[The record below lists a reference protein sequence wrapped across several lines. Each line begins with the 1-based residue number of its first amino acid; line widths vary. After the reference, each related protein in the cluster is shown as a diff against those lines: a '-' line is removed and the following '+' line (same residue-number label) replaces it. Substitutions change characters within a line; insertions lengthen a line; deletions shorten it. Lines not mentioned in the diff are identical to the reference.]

1 MSTAT
6 HLHPVQ
12 RHTAPPGAYVAP
24 ASIDDA
30 VKLLGTYGAA
40 ARPIAGG
47 TDLLVEIDRNA
58 REDLGLLID
67 ISRIPGANAIVIEGD
82 EAVLG
87 PMVTHNDVVQ
97 SAVLVERALPL
108 AQACWEVGSPQLRNR
123 ATVIGNIVTASP
135 ANDTLSALLALGAT
149 VVLRSIR
156 GTRSIDLRQFITGF
170 RSTQRAD
177 DELVVELRVR
187 LTMSNERG
195 LYVKLGNRAAQAI
208 SVVHLAAVVGFA
220 EDGLTVS
227 SACIA
232 IGSVAST
239 VLVVDRAADLIV
251 GARLDENSIRL
262 AAAAVLAVS
271 TPLDDVRA
279 TAEYRSD
286 TIAVLVER
294 TLTTI
299 AQNRQAERWPDAAP
313 CLRVTTHAV
322 GPNAMGVIGADT
334 AIVTTINGAERTAS
348 NAVGKTLLDWLRED
362 LRLNGTKEGCAEG
375 ECGACTVMLDGAAV
389 MSCLVPAARADGATI
404 TTVEGLAN
412 SGALHPIQSAFVEKG
427 AVQCGFCIPGF
438 LVACA
443 ALIDETPRP
452 TPEQIT
458 HGLAGNLCRC
468 TGYYKIIEAVEA
480 AAALRAG
487 QNSTVEAVGTAAAK
501 SSIGPDQTNESVEAS
516 SAMNTEVK

>member
-1 MSTAT
+1 VSIAT

-12 RHTAPPGAYVAP
+12 RHTAPPPAYVAP

-58 REDLGLLID
+58 RAGLAVLID
-67 ISRIPGANAIVIEGD
+67 ISRIPGAAQVSVDGD

-123 ATVIGNIVTASP
+123 ATLVGNIVTASP
-135 ANDTLSALLALGAT
+135 ANDTISALLALGAT
-149 VVLRSIR
+149 VVLRSVR
-156 GTRSIDLRQFITGF
+156 GTRSLPLSEFITGF

-177 DELVVELRVR
+177 DELVIELRVR
-187 LTMSNERG
+187 LLAPNERG
-195 LYVKLGNRAAQAI
+195 LYVKLGNRSAQAI
-208 SVVHLAAVVGFA
+208 SVIHLAAVVGFT
-220 EDGLTVS
+220 EEGETVS
-227 SACIA
+227 SAHIA
-232 IGSVAST
+232 IGSVAAT
-239 VLVVDRAADLIV
+239 VVLVDAAEAALVGRKLDRTSIADASSAVI
-251 GARLDENSIRL
+251 L
-262 AAAAVLAVS
+262 AS
-271 TPLDDVRA
+271 SPLDDVRA
-279 TAEYRSD
+279 TAQYRLD
-286 TIAVLVER
+286 TIGVLVER

-299 AQNRQAERWPDAAP
+299 AQNQQAERWPVAAP
-313 CLRVTTHAV
+313 CLRRADSTPSPRAT
-322 GPNAMGVIGADT
+322 GVIDAT
-334 AIVTTINGAERTAS
+334 TVIATTINGAEQQAA

-389 MSCLVPAARADGATI
+389 MSCLVPAARADGAAI
-404 TTVEGLAN
+404 TTVEGLAKAD
-412 SGALHPIQSAFVEKG
+412 ALHPIQRAFVEKG
-427 AVQCGFCIPGF
+427 AVQCGYCIPGF
-438 LVACA
+438 LVASA

-452 TPEQIT
+452 TAEQIT
-458 HGLAGNLCRC
+458 QGLAGNLCRC

-480 AAALRAG
+480 AAV
-487 QNSTVEAVGTAAAK
+487 NS
-501 SSIGPDQTNESVEAS
+501 
-516 SAMNTEVK
+516 EVK

>member
-1 MSTAT
+1 MSIAT

-12 RHTAPPGAYVAP
+12 RHTAPPAAYVSP

-58 REDLGLLID
+58 RADLALLID
-67 ISRIPGANAIVIEGD
+67 ISRIPGAASIGVDGD

-97 SAVLVERALPL
+97 SATLVERALPL

-123 ATVIGNIVTASP
+123 ATLVGNIVTASP
-135 ANDTLSALLALGAT
+135 ANDTISALLALGAT
-149 VVLRSIR
+149 VVLRSVR
-156 GTRSIDLRQFITGF
+156 GTRSVALSEFITGF

-187 LTMSNERG
+187 LTKPNERG
-195 LYVKLGNRAAQAI
+195 LYVKLGNRSAQAI
-208 SVVHLAAVVGFA
+208 SVIHLAAVVGFA
-220 EDGLTVS
+220 ADGETIS
-227 SACIA
+227 SAHIA
-232 IGSVAST
+232 IGSVASKV
-239 VLVVDRAADLIV
+239 VLVEAAEAALV
-251 GARLDENSIRL
+251 GRKLDGPAIAQ
-262 AAAAVLAVS
+262 AASAVLEAS

-279 TAEYRSD
+279 TAQYRTD
-286 TIAVLVER
+286 TIGVLVER

-299 AQNRQAERWPDAAP
+299 AANRQAERWPVAAP
-313 CLRVTTHAV
+313 CLRGTDSAPSPRAT
-322 GPNAMGVIGADT
+322 GVIDETTVIA
-334 AIVTTINGAERTAS
+334 TTINGTEQRAAK
-348 NAVGKTLLDWLRED
+348 AVGKTLLDWLRAD

-404 TTVEGLAN
+404 VTVEGLAN
-412 SGALHPIQSAFVEKG
+412 TDALHPIQRAFVEKG
-427 AVQCGFCIPGF
+427 AVQCGYCIPGF
-438 LVACA
+438 LVASA
-443 ALIDETPRP
+443 ALIDETPSP

-458 HGLAGNLCRC
+458 QGLAGNLCRC

-480 AAALRAG
+480 AAAMKRPAPG
-487 QNSTVEAVGTAAAK
+487 RPDDFAKGPAA
-501 SSIGPDQTNESVEAS
+501 T
-516 SAMNTEVK
+516 NTEVK

>member
-12 RHTAPPGAYVAP
+12 RHTAPPAAYVAP

-58 REDLGLLID
+58 RTDLVLLID
-67 ISRIPGANAIVIEGD
+67 ISRIPGAASIRVDGN

-123 ATVIGNIVTASP
+123 ATVVGNIVTASP
-135 ANDTLSALLALGAT
+135 ANDTISALLALGAT
-149 VVLRSIR
+149 VVLRSVR
-156 GTRSIDLRQFITGF
+156 GTRSIALSEFVTGF

-187 LTMSNERG
+187 LTGPNERG
-195 LYVKLGNRAAQAI
+195 LYVKLGNRSAQAI
-208 SVVHLAAVVGFA
+208 SVIHLAAVVGFA
-220 EDGLTVS
+220 ADGETVS
-227 SACIA
+227 SARIA

-239 VLVVDRAADLIV
+239 VVLVEAAEAAMV
-251 GARLDENSIRL
+251 GRKLDDVPITDASR
-262 AAAAVLAVS
+262 AVLAAS

-279 TAEYRSD
+279 TAQYRTD
-286 TIAVLVER
+286 TIGVLVER

-299 AQNRQAERWPDAAP
+299 AQSRQAERWPVAAP
-313 CLRVTTHAV
+313 CLREAHSAPSPRAT
-322 GPNAMGVIGADT
+322 GVIDA
-334 AIVTTINGAERTAS
+334 TTTVATTVNGAEQRAAG
-348 NAVGKTLLDWLRED
+348 AVGKTLLDWLRDD
-362 LRLNGTKEGCAEG
+362 LRLRGTKEGCAEG
-375 ECGACTVMLDGAAV
+375 ECGTCTVMLDGAAV

-404 TTVEGLAN
+404 VTVEGLADAD
-412 SGALHPIQSAFVEKG
+412 ALHPIQSAFVEKG
-427 AVQCGFCIPGF
+427 AVQCGYCIPGF
-438 LVACA
+438 LVASA
-443 ALIDETPRP
+443 VLIDETPRP

-458 HGLAGNLCRC
+458 QGLAGNLCRC

-480 AAALRAG
+480 AAAMKGAMP
-487 QNSTVEAVGTAAAK
+487 GT
-501 SSIGPDQTNESVEAS
+501 PTESVGAS
-516 SAMNTEVK
+516 AATTTEVK

>member
-1 MSTAT
+1 MSIAT

-12 RHTAPPGAYVAP
+12 RHTAPPPAYVAP

-58 REDLGLLID
+58 RAGLALLID
-67 ISRIPGANAIVIEGD
+67 ISRIPGAASIRVDGD

-97 SAVLVERALPL
+97 SVALVERALPL

-123 ATVIGNIVTASP
+123 ATLVGNIVTASP
-135 ANDTLSALLALGAT
+135 ANDTISALLALGAT
-149 VVLRSIR
+149 VVLRSVR
-156 GTRSIDLRQFITGF
+156 GTKSLALAEFITGF

-187 LTMSNERG
+187 LTSPNERG
-195 LYVKLGNRAAQAI
+195 LYVKLGNRSAQAI
-208 SVVHLAAVVGFA
+208 SVIHLAAVVGFA
-220 EDGLTVS
+220 DDGETVS
-227 SACIA
+227 SAHIA
-232 IGSVAST
+232 IGSVASK
-239 VLVVDRAADLIV
+239 VLLVDAAESALVGSKLDGRAIAQ
-251 GARLDENSIRL
+251 AS
-262 AAAAVLAVS
+262 AAVLAAS

-279 TAEYRSD
+279 TAQYRLD
-286 TIAVLVER
+286 TIGVLVDR

-299 AQNRQAERWPDAAP
+299 AQSRQAERWPVAAP
-313 CLRVTTHAV
+313 CLRGADSTPSPSAT
-322 GPNAMGVIGADT
+322 GVIDAT
-334 AIVTTINGAERTAS
+334 TVIATTINGAEHRSAG
-348 NAVGKTLLDWLRED
+348 AVGKTLLDWLRED
-362 LRLNGTKEGCAEG
+362 IRLNGTKEGCAEG

-389 MSCLVPAARADGATI
+389 MSCLVPAARADAATI

-412 SGALHPIQSAFVEKG
+412 AGALHPIQRAFVEKG
-427 AVQCGFCIPGF
+427 AVQCGYCIPGF
-438 LVACA
+438 LVASA

-452 TPEQIT
+452 SPEQIT
-458 HGLAGNLCRC
+458 QGLAGNLCRC

-480 AAALRAG
+480 AALNA
-487 QNSTVEAVGTAAAK
+487 
-501 SSIGPDQTNESVEAS
+501 
-516 SAMNTEVK
+516 EVK

>member
-12 RHTAPPGAYVAP
+12 RHTAPPAAYVAP

-58 REDLGLLID
+58 RADLALLID
-67 ISRIPGANAIVIEGD
+67 ISRIPGAASIRVEGD

-123 ATVIGNIVTASP
+123 ATLVGNIVTASP
-135 ANDTLSALLALGAT
+135 ANDTISALLALGAT
-149 VVLRSIR
+149 VVLRSVR
-156 GTRSIDLRQFITGF
+156 GTRSVAMSEFITGF

-187 LTMSNERG
+187 LTKRNERG
-195 LYVKLGNRAAQAI
+195 LYVKLGNRSAQAI
-208 SVVHLAAVVGFA
+208 SVIHLAAVVGFA
-220 EDGLTVS
+220 ADDETIS
-227 SACIA
+227 SVHIA
-232 IGSVAST
+232 IGSVASKV
-239 VLVVDRAADLIV
+239 VLVEAAEAALV
-251 GARLDENSIRL
+251 GRKLDSDAI
-262 AAAAVLAVS
+262 AAATTAVLAAS
-271 TPLDDVRA
+271 APLDDVRA
-279 TAEYRSD
+279 TAQYRVA
-286 TIAVLVER
+286 TIGVLVER
-294 TLTTI
+294 TLETI
-299 AQNRQAERWPDAAP
+299 ARNRQAERWPIGAP
-313 CLRVTTHAV
+313 CLRKADSAPSPRAT
-322 GPNAMGVIGADT
+322 GVIDATT
-334 AIVTTINGAERTAS
+334 AIVATVNGTEHRAA

-375 ECGACTVMLDGAAV
+375 ECGACTIMLDGAAV
-389 MSCLVPAARADGATI
+389 MSCLVPAPRAERATI

-412 SGALHPIQSAFVEKG
+412 ADALHPIQKAFVEKG
-427 AVQCGFCIPGF
+427 AVQCGYCIPGF
-438 LVACA
+438 LVASA
-443 ALIDETPRP
+443 ALIEETPSP

-458 HGLAGNLCRC
+458 QGLAGNLCRC

-480 AAALRAG
+480 AAAMTGSAPGAPDILVRAP
-487 QNSTVEAVGTAAAK
+487 A
-501 SSIGPDQTNESVEAS
+501 
-516 SAMNTEVK
+516 AMNAEVK